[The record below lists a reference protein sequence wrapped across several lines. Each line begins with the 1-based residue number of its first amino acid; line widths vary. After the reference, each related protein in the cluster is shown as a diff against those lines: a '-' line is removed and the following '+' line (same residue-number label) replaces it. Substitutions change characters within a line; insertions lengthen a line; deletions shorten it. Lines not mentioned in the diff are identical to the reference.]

1 MTEERNPYAAP
12 NSKVVSAPAP
22 VPLDDDAMTVAETP
36 SARRAGE
43 GGEWVSVGWQLFKRQ
58 PAQLVALVL
67 GTGILYMIG
76 AIALQLIPYIGSI
89 VATVFYVVLLSG
101 LTLAVD
107 RLYRGDGVGFDLLF
121 AGFQHPA
128 RVQLAVLGAVA
139 AVLYL
144 LVGYVAALLAGAL
157 PFWQASM
164 GLTDVKPEDLIAN
177 GSMTMTTLM
186 LYVAY
191 AMALFIPVAMATWFA
206 SALVLLNGMQP
217 LAAMGYSFRACLR
230 NLVPLT
236 VQSLLLMLLMLA
248 TVFTLFLGM
257 LVVIPLFVLSWY
269 VSYRRIC
276 TQPAVT
282 VSA

>member
-12 NSKVVSAPAP
+12 HAKVVSAAVP
-22 VPLDDDAMTVAETP
+22 VPVDDDAMTVADTP
-36 SARRAGE
+36 SARPAGE
-43 GGEWVSVGWQLFKRQ
+43 GAEWVSVGWHLFKRQ

-67 GTGILYMIG
+67 VTGILYMIG
-76 AIALQLIPYIGSI
+76 AIALQLIPYVGSI
-89 VATVFYVVLLSG
+89 FATVFYILLLSG
-101 LTLAVD
+101 LTLSVD

-128 RVQLAVLGAVA
+128 RVQLAVLGVVVA
-139 AVLYL
+139 LCSL
-144 LVGYVAALLAGAL
+144 LVGYVAALLAGAV

-164 GLTDVKPEDLIAN
+164 GLIDVKPEDLIAN
-177 GSMTMTTLM
+177 GSMTMTTLV

-191 AMALFIPVAMATWFA
+191 ALALFIPVAMATWFTG
-206 SALVLLNGMQP
+206 ALVLLNGMQP
-217 LAAMGYSFRACLR
+217 LAALGYSFRACLR
-230 NLVPLT
+230 NLAPLT
-236 VQSLLLMLLMLA
+236 VQSLLMTLLMFA
-248 TVFTLFLGM
+248 TIFTLFIGM

>member
-12 NSKVVSAPAP
+12 HSKVVSAAVPAQ
-22 VPLDDDAMTVAETP
+22 VDDDAMTVAETP

-43 GGEWVSVGWQLFKRQ
+43 GSEWISVAWQLFKRQ

-67 GTGILYMIG
+67 VTGILYMIG
-76 AIALQLIPYIGSI
+76 AIALQLIPYIGGI
-89 VATVFYVVLLSG
+89 VATVFYVLLLSG
-101 LTLAVD
+101 LTLSVD

-128 RVQLAVLGAVA
+128 RVQLAVLGVVVA
-139 AVLYL
+139 LMYL
-144 LVGYVAALLAGAL
+144 LLGYVAALLAGAV
-157 PFWQASM
+157 PFWQASV

-177 GSMTMTTLM
+177 GSMTLTTLM

-191 AMALFIPVAMATWFA
+191 ALALFIPVAMATWFT

-217 LAAMGYSFRACLR
+217 LAAMSYSFRACLR
-230 NLVPLT
+230 NLAPLT
-236 VQSLLLMLLMLA
+236 VQSLLMTLLMFA

>member
-12 NSKVVSAPAP
+12 HSKVVSAAVP
-22 VPLDDDAMTVAETP
+22 VQVDDDAMTVADTP
-36 SARRAGE
+36 SARPAGE
-43 GGEWVSVGWQLFKRQ
+43 GSEWVSIGWHLFKRQ

-67 GTGILYMIG
+67 VTGILYMIG
-76 AIALQLIPYIGSI
+76 AIALQLIPYVGSI
-89 VATVFYVVLLSG
+89 FATVFYILLLSG

-128 RVQLAVLGAVA
+128 RVQLAVLGVVVA
-139 AVLYL
+139 LCSL
-144 LVGYVAALLAGAL
+144 LVGYVAALLAGAV

-164 GLTDVKPEDLIAN
+164 GLIDAKPEDLIAN
-177 GSMTMTTLM
+177 GSISMTTLV

-191 AMALFIPVAMATWFA
+191 ALALFIPVAMATWFTG
-206 SALVLLNGMQP
+206 ALVLLNGMQP
-217 LAAMGYSFRACLR
+217 LAALSYSFRACLR
-230 NLVPLT
+230 NLAPLT
-236 VQSLLLMLLMLA
+236 VQSLLMTLLMFA
-248 TVFTLFLGM
+248 TIFTLFIGM

-269 VSYRRIC
+269 ISYRRIC